1 MLSVAF
7 EFELQTQ
14 RKGKFELALAPSE
27 NAESVLVTM
36 RSPSAE
42 ASSHAQ
48 VSGYTLWSECGH
60 KAIARALHAM
70 AKPIRELAGSGEVSS
85 FEILVKAVS
94 KSDTKQPELAK
105 ITFTTTPRGGQVSV
119 MGLVGAAVFLI
130 PSEIKD
136 VYSIAENIF
145 ASFLLSTPGDDA
157 ALSYTVPIYKGGT
170 VDDFIFVDE
179 LPEGTMRWF
188 VAFDT
193 AFNKKT
199 IYRDGVV
206 APLKS
211 WKEFRSGD
219 F

>member
-7 EFELQTQ
+7 EFESQTQ
-14 RKGKFELALAPSE
+14 GKGKFELGIAPSE

-36 RSPSAE
+36 RHPNAE

-48 VSGYTLWSECGH
+48 LSGYTLWSECGH
-60 KAIARALHAM
+60 KAIARALHAL
-70 AKPIRELAGSGEVSS
+70 AKPIRELAGCGEVSS
-85 FEILVKAVS
+85 LEILVKAVS
-94 KSDTKQPELAK
+94 KRDTKQPELAK
-105 ITFTTTPRGGQVSV
+105 ITFTSTPQGGQVSV

-130 PSEIKD
+130 PREIKD
-136 VYSIAENIF
+136 VYSIAEKIF
-145 ASFLLSTPGDDA
+145 ASVLLSTPGDDA
-157 ALSYTVPIYKGGT
+157 ALPYVVPIYKGEK
-170 VDDFIFVDE
+170 VDDFIFVNE

-193 AFNKKT
+193 ALKKKA
-199 IYRDGVV
+199 IYRHGVV